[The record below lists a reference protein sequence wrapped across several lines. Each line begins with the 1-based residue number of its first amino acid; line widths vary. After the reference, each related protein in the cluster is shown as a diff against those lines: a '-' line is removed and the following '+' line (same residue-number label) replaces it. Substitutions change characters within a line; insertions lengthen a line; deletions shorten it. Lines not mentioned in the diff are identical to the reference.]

1 MTISANTD
9 FTTVLD
15 NLKTTY
21 AKTLDDYRPKFTVL
35 QDMFEPNREGI
46 EVGNTVKIPV
56 LLTHQGGE
64 TYDVSGGTATLRA
77 PVSMEIKDATSDQF
91 ETTMVVRMPFGLISK
106 SAQSSNARYADK
118 AKLILLGG
126 KKGALRANELHLL
139 HGSNGLG
146 QVAALGSTN
155 GSGPWTRDVTFTPA
169 SWSDGIYG
177 AAENLPFDFYSALS
191 SGTKRNAND
200 CSVSAVKGFSND
212 PTSPRTVTF
221 TSSGASTDLSTIQV
235 GDFAF
240 SASANGKQMP
250 GLMNI
255 AGTGAG
261 STLFGISTNY
271 SMYRAKQVGVTGP
284 ITMGK
289 LISGISPAIAHGAD
303 GEFTVL
309 TNSRNF
315 ADLNKD
321 MSSARRLDA
330 SYTSGTLK
338 NGAKKISYQTAGA
351 GGDLAL
357 NIVLHPFMKDGD
369 TIVFPVPNW
378 YRVGSDPDP
387 TMQLAGDRLQV
398 MSPTAN
404 TFDFRFWSAQALM
417 PNLLATTVVFS
428 GITPNAS

>member
-21 AKTLDDYRPKFTVL
+21 AKTLDDFRPKFTVL
-35 QDMFEPNREGI
+35 QELFEPNREGI

-77 PVSMEIKDATSDQF
+77 PVSMEIKDAASDQF
-91 ETTMVVRMPFGLISK
+91 ETTMIVRMPFGLISK
-106 SAQSSNARYADK
+106 AAQSGNARYADK

-139 HGSNGLG
+139 HGSSGLG
-146 QVAALGSTN
+146 VVAALGSVT
-155 GSGPWTRDVTFTPA
+155 GAGPFTRDVTFTPA
-169 SWSDGIYG
+169 SWSDGIFG
-177 AAENLPFDFYSALS
+177 AAENLPFDFYSLQ
-191 SGTKRNAND
+191 SGGAKRNTND
-200 CSVSAVKGFSND
+200 CSVAAVKGFSND
-212 PTSPRTVTF
+212 PTNPRTVTF
-221 TSSGASTDLSTIQV
+221 QAAASGDLSGILV
-235 GDFAF
+235 GDFLF

-250 GLMNI
+250 GLMSV

-271 SMYRAKQVGVTGP
+271 SMYRAKQVAVTGP

-309 TNSRNF
+309 ANSRNF

-321 MSSARRLDA
+321 MSSARRLDS
-330 SYTSGTLK
+330 SYTAGTLK
-338 NGAKKISYQTAGA
+338 NGAKKISYQTAAA
-351 GGDLAL
+351 GGDLSL
-357 NIVLHPFMKDGD
+357 NIALHPFMKDGD
-369 TIVFPVPNW
+369 VVVLPVPNW

-387 TMQLAGDRLQV
+387 TMQLAGDKLQV
-398 MSPTAN
+398 MSQTAN
-404 TFDFRFWSAQALM
+404 TFDFRFWSAQALV
-417 PNLLATTVVFS
+417 PNLLATTVAFS